1 MIYVLKIVLIM
12 EVFFVV
18 SEGVKKERKVD
29 FGLFLKVIKGGKWGG
44 GVQSLVEI
52 SPKKSRFFLLTI
64 L

>member
-1 MIYVLKIVLIM
+1 MLKIVLIM

-44 GVQSLVEI
+44 GQSLVDI
-52 SPKKSRFFLLTI
+52 SPKKSSFFI
-64 L
+64 I